1 MRNSRRGKGAPLRGV
16 EKSKRL
22 LRPGDQGDSTSEIIK
37 VIEYY
42 AETMVVCSDRN
53 DKFKYL
59 IFQHDSRGLSGQ
71 VPLSRLLA
79 TFRAFCVRY
88 LR

>member
-22 LRPGDQGDSTSEIIK
+22 LRQRDQGDSTLETIK
-37 VIEYY
+37 VIESY
-42 AETMVVCSDRN
+42 AEAMAVCSDRN

>member
-1 MRNSRRGKGAPLRGV
+1 MILRGKGAPLRGV

-22 LRPGDQGDSTSEIIK
+22 LRQRDQGDSTLETIK
-37 VIEYY
+37 VIESY
-42 AETMVVCSDRN
+42 AEAMAVCSDRN
-53 DKFKYL
+53 DKLKYL